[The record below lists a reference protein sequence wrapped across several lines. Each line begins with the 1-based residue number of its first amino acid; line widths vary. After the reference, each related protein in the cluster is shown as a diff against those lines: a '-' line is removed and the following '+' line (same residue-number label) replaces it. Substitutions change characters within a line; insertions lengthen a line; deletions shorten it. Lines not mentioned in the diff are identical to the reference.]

1 MTIQAGD
8 RIPDGKL
15 KIMGADGPVNVTAA
29 ELLGKGRVVLFSVPG
44 AFTPTCDAK
53 HLPGFVDQAPA
64 LKAKGVA
71 KIVCMAVNDVFVM
84 NAWGKSAGVG
94 QAIVMAADGNGDY
107 ARALGL
113 ELDARGF
120 GARGGAGRVQ
130 GLERRARPRVALG
143 RAVIA
148 GPVSF
153 LYAGLLGLLLIALS
167 TQVVLARRRYRVRLG
182 TGTEEGM
189 QQAVR
194 VQANFVEY
202 VPFAVLLLVLAEL
215 TGLPG
220 PAVHGAG
227 LLLLASRV
235 LHAVGLSRSPG
246 VSFGRFYGTAGTWL
260 TIVALSVWLLYATT
274 AVSRSPAPG

>member
-1 MTIQAGD
+1 
-8 RIPDGKL
+8 
-15 KIMGADGPVNVTAA
+15 
-29 ELLGKGRVVLFSVPG
+29 
-44 AFTPTCDAK
+44 
-53 HLPGFVDQAPA
+53 
-64 LKAKGVA
+64 
-71 KIVCMAVNDVFVM
+71 
-84 NAWGKSAGVG
+84 
-94 QAIVMAADGNGDY
+94 
-107 ARALGL
+107 
-113 ELDARGF
+113 
-120 GARGGAGRVQ
+120 
-130 GLERRARPRVALG
+130 
-143 RAVIA
+143 VIA

-235 LHAVGLSRSPG
+235 VHAVGLSRSPG